1 MIIKI
6 SSSASILTIRDHPVH
21 VVHVVRSYDHPVHVV
36 HVVHVVSSSKLF
48 RKTSKPYSLA
58 YVCVNIVK

>member
-36 HVVHVVSSSKLF
+36 RSSKLF
-48 RKTSKPYSLA
+48 RKTSKPCSLA